1 MYNNYQKIKNNELL
15 EFNEYV
21 QFVID
26 FNRTYYNYKKYFYKL
41 SKIIQYKEELK
52 INVVDKY
59 TLFRFLTIISD
70 TSFKGKNKVNN
81 DCLNLIGEVLNK
93 KNIKLNT
100 LKVVNNYYNHL
111 VVDVSNTFL
120 YVFKTEELRDFISLF
135 DKDICEYVKEL
146 IKYNRI
152 TDTKLFYKTSGNI
165 LSLKKVMEWEYSKI
179 IYVLLEKELL
189 KRTIKENEN
198 STEKRQFK
206 IWN

>member
-206 IWN
+206 I